1 MPGLRKREMKI
12 KKLEAELLYNKDMH
26 ITIIASDGD
35 FNAIHGLSQLSEEEI
50 QKYDLRIEKKRKKR
64 SLDANAYYFRLARE
78 CAAKMN
84 ISLTEL
90 HNRNLA
96 HIGIAWTDKDDKKHW
111 VLQIDDDFWL
121 KQEKVHFCPTDKTED
136 RNGNVYRWFYLL
148 KPSHLFDSKEMSRLI
163 DYIVQDAKELG
174 IETMTPS
181 EIERIKGLWKSNGKV

>member
-1 MPGLRKREMKI
+1 MKI
-12 KKLEAELLYNKDMH
+12 KSLSASMSWEGDIQLTVTLPRECQSVIDELL
-26 ITIIASDGD
+26 
-35 FNAIHGLSQLSEEEI
+35 QLDKAEI

-78 CAAKMN
+78 CAAKMD
-84 ISLTEL
+84 IPLTEL

-111 VLQIDDDFWL
+111 VLQIDDDFWI

-136 RNGNVYRWFYLL
+136 RNGSIYRWFYLL

-163 DYIVQDAKELG
+163 DYVVQDAKELG

-181 EIERIKGLWKSNGKV
+181 EIERIKELWKNNGKA